1 MKRERNCQENLL
13 DMNFDSNYQ
22 IAISYNLHVADLYAK
37 SGEREI
43 AGLNTGLNSFHN
55 KYNSSENFDSHQLQ
69 NLRVHVPHY
78 NFLYPSVRYTLKKTI
93 PE

>member
-1 MKRERNCQENLL
+1 
-13 DMNFDSNYQ
+13 MNFDSNYQ

-37 SGEREI
+37 SSEREI

-69 NLRVHVPHY
+69 NLQVHVPHY
-78 NFLYPSVRYTLKKTI
+78 KLSVPICKIHFEKNNFGMKYKATTFI
-93 PE
+93 